1 MIHFKAPHRRVID
14 DFQMIFYEDDEGG
27 GSGRRRTCVYV
38 LCETVFSFWISNIFE
53 KWFFFFFDFT
63 VR

>member
-53 KWFFFFFDFT
+53 K
-63 VR
+63 